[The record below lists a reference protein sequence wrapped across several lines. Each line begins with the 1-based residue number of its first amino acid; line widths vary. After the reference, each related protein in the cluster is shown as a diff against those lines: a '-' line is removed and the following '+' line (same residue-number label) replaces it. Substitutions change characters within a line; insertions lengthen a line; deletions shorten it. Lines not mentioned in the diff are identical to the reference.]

1 LRAQPNEEQS
11 MISNESNAAATA
23 ETEPEAGENYFVS
36 MTDMMVGVLFIF
48 IIMLMVFALDFRTK
62 TDVQDSAI
70 EASREVA
77 RKLEAL
83 QQDVKAEIAVMDRS
97 QEARRTLLTTLKSQ
111 LEADG
116 MDVQVDDANGVLRLT
131 EDAVRFDVNQATLP
145 ERARTNVGRIAR
157 VLEKV
162 IPTYVACRVSAG
174 QNKCRTGVDSS
185 VETVFIEGHTDQ
197 TGDDKLNWPLS
208 VERSVNTYRE
218 IVAAAPV
225 LRSLRNTR
233 NEEIISVSGYAST
246 RPIDPNDNRDAFARN
261 RRIDLRFVMELDA
274 RQRLRQIVTLT
285 DAMKV
290 EIDRLTATRGG
301 KR

>member
-1 LRAQPNEEQS
+1 
-11 MISNESNAAATA
+11 MSNESNSAAEAAAEA
-23 ETEPEAGENYFVS
+23 GAEAGENYFVS

-62 TDVQDSAI
+62 TDVQDAAI
-70 EASREVA
+70 DASREVA

-83 QQDVKAEIAVMDRS
+83 QQDVKAEIASMDRS
-97 QEARRTLLTTLKSQ
+97 QEARRKLLTTLKLQ

-116 MDVQVDDANGVLRLT
+116 MDVQVDEANGVLRLT
-131 EDAVRFDVNQATLP
+131 EDAVRFDVSQSVLLD
-145 ERARTNVGRIAR
+145 RARTNVGRIAR

-162 IPTYVACRVSAG
+162 IPAYVACRISAG
-174 QNKCRTGVDSS
+174 QNKCHGVDSS

-197 TGDDKLNWPLS
+197 TGEDRSNWQLS

-218 IVAAAPV
+218 IVTVAPV

-246 RPIDPNDNRDAFARN
+246 RPIDANENREAFARN
-261 RRIDLRFVMELDA
+261 RRIDLRFVMEVDA
-274 RQRLRQIVTLT
+274 RQRLRQIITLT

-290 EIDRLTATRGG
+290 EIDRLTATRGA
-301 KR
+301 KH

>member
-1 LRAQPNEEQS
+1 MMA
-11 MISNESNAAATA
+11 NESSATTEAEAA
-23 ETEPEAGENYFVS
+23 EKSEAGENYFVS

-62 TDVQDSAI
+62 TDMQDSAI
-70 EASREVA
+70 DASREVA

-83 QQDVKAEIAVMDRS
+83 QQDVKAEIASVDRS
-97 QEARRTLLTTLKSQ
+97 QEERRKLLTTLKTQ

-116 MDVQVDDANGVLRLT
+116 MDVQVDEANGVLRLT
-131 EDAVRFDVNQATLP
+131 EDAVRFDVNQSVLP
-145 ERARTNVGRIAR
+145 DRARTNVGRIAR

-162 IPTYVACRVSAG
+162 IPTYVACRISAG

-218 IVAAAPV
+218 IVAVAPL

-246 RPIDPNDNRDAFARN
+246 RPIDANENRDAFARN
-261 RRIDLRFVMELDA
+261 RRIDLRFVMELDS
-274 RQRLRQIVTLT
+274 RQRLKQIITLT

-290 EIDRLTATRGG
+290 EIDRLAATKGG
-301 KR
+301 RH